1 MQVSEVMTKDVIVVE
16 ADASLQEAAQL
27 MRGLDVGL
35 LPVRE
40 GGRLVGMLS
49 DRDITV
55 RATAEGRAPAETRV
69 ADVMSRSVVACGE
82 ADDVL
87 AAAGSMQT
95 HQLRRLVV
103 VDGFDRIVGIVSL
116 GDLALRSD
124 ERLAGRV
131 LERVSEPAAQPNLT

>member
-1 MQVSEVMTKDVIVVE
+1 MQVSEVMTKDVVVVE
-16 ADASLQEAAQL
+16 AGATLQEAAQL

-55 RATAEGRAPAETRV
+55 RATAEGRTPAETRV
-69 ADVMSRSVVACGE
+69 ADVMSPSVVACGE

-124 ERLAGRV
+124 EHLAGRV
-131 LERVSEPAAQPNLT
+131 LERVSEPAAQPHLS